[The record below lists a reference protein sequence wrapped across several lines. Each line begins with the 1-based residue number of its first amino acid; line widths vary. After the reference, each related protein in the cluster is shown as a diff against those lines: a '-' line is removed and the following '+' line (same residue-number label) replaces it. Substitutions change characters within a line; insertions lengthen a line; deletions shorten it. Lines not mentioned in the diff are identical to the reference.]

1 MAQFKELLV
10 FGTTRILENVYAKK
24 FVGDIEG
31 NITGNADT
39 ATKASQD
46 ALGQAI
52 DSTYIKGVTVDG
64 TAVTFEKGDG
74 STFAV
79 QTQDTHV
86 DVADDLVT
94 ADAEAALSA
103 NQGVVIAGR
112 LAALEDA
119 ATWEMIR

>member
-10 FGTTRILENVYAKK
+10 FGTTRILDNVYAKK

-31 NITGNADT
+31 DITGNADT
-39 ATKASQD
+39 ATKASKD
-46 ALGQAI
+46 MLGQDI
-52 DSTYIKGVTVDG
+52 DATYIKGVSADG
-64 TAVTFEKGDG
+64 TTITLTKGDG
-74 STFAV
+74 TTSTF

-94 ADAEAALSA
+94 ADAEQALSA

-112 LAALEDA
+112 LAALESA
-119 ATWEMIR
+119 ATWEMIV